1 MMGGAGG
8 VGGEA
13 AAGGWDWSGGV
24 SSGVCVGN
32 GSGVLGQHVCVSDPL
47 LLLPPR
53 PHAQSADKRRLP
65 FKDRLTTYLL
75 VVSTPEARGETPKA
89 KRDGVVHGEAVLRYL
104 GRRHRMLGA
113 WPGLALVLFV
123 FRVWGCLTCARA
135 RLCICVCLW
144 LGPSPLPSPRSPHHH
159 TTTRVSHSLAG
170 LPPPPLP
177 FPSPHPDLPITNH
190 TDDNRRHPP
199 GGPGGGPALGG
210 AAGLPGGPHP
220 PRLPPGLQDGGWV
233 SRGWTDGLVVGGLRR
248 WVGGEGWVVVMVV
261 GRRWVGE
268 GKDGWMDWW
277 W

>member
-1 MMGGAGG
+1 MGGIG
-8 VGGEA
+8 VEGS
-13 AAGGWDWSGGV
+13 AAGFVWGMGV
-24 SSGVCVGN
+24 ECW
-32 GSGVLGQHVCVSDPL
+32 GSMCVSLTPSSSS
-47 LLLPPR
+47 PHGPTRSR
-53 PHAQSADKRRLP
+53 PTSAACPSRTGSRRN
-65 FKDRLTTYLL
+65 LL

-170 LPPPPLP
+170 LPLPPLP